1 VIAEPEVVGI
11 EKIGVD
17 GVIFRVTART
27 APGQQ
32 FRVQRALIT
41 ALSQGFDEE
50 GLPRTGVAAAPPA
63 SPTPGAGG

>member
-1 VIAEPEVVGI
+1 
-11 EKIGVD
+11 
-17 GVIFRVTART
+17 VIFRVTART

-41 ALSQGFDEE
+41 ALGRAFDEE

-63 SPTPGAGG
+63 SPTAGAGG